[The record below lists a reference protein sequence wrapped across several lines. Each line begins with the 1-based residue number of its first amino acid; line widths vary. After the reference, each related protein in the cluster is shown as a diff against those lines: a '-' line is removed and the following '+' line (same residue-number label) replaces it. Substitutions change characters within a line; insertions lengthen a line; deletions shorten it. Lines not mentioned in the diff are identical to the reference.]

1 MELTVNRKI
10 SDDKSVEGDFL
21 IVDKYFCESLELPWG
36 NGANQHGINC
46 ILPGRYSVT
55 IDFSP
60 HHQRLWPHI
69 LNVPNRDEIRIDVAN
84 FPTQIKGCVA
94 VGFTK
99 GVDFIGQSQIAWNQL
114 FNVIQ
119 TALTKEQV
127 WITFANKF

>member
-119 TALTKEQV
+119 TALTKEHV

>member
-1 MELTVNRKI
+1 MELFVNRTI

-127 WITFANKF
+127 WITLSNQF